1 MLKKACLSLNSRG
14 LGQSYGRDIT
24 KVGNNDGLI
33 STLYSFFT
41 LAFIWAGFAYLFA
54 PVPTLNAV
62 FGPLAGKG
70 PEDVFLWQL
79 IGGGVAT
86 LVGPIA
92 FTERVRSFCLSLFVW
107 IIIILIY
114 DCAFT
119 ESVRSSVRPY
129 ACG

>member
-1 MLKKACLSLNSRG
+1 M
-14 LGQSYGRDIT
+14 QSYGKDIT
-24 KVGNNDGLI
+24 TVGNNDGLI
-33 STLYSFFT
+33 STLYAFFT
-41 LAFIWAGFAYLFA
+41 LAFIGAGFAYLFA

-92 FTERVRSFCLSLFVW
+92 FTERVRSAPSSLYRHIGFR
-107 IIIILIY
+107 Y
-114 DCAFT
+114 
-119 ESVRSSVRPY
+119 R
-129 ACG
+129 G